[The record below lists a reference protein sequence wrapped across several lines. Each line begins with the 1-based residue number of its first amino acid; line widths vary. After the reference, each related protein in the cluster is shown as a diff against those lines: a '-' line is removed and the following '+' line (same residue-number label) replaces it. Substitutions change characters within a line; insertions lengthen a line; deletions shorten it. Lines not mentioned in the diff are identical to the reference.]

1 MRIKQPAVAG
11 MFYPDDPEQLR
22 QLVGRLLQENP
33 QQGGLPKAILV
44 PHAGLV
50 YSGGVAARAYNLIRP
65 WLKSIK
71 RIVMLGPSHRVALR
85 GMAVMDADAWHTPLG
100 DISLDTEYT
109 KTLVELG
116 LVGIANQAHAQE
128 HCLEV
133 QLPFLQQLQ
142 GRFKLVPV
150 VVGQAGAEQVA
161 KLVEEACNHAG
172 TLVLISSDLSHFH
185 SYEEAREIDLN
196 TMNRISARMS
206 DIQPQQACGCYA
218 LNGLLNFAAKENWQ
232 AEQLAY
238 CNSGDTAGDHSR
250 VVGYTAYAFH

>member
-11 MFYPDDPEQLR
+11 MFYPDDPRQLR
-22 QLVGRLLQENP
+22 ELVSKLLQENP

-50 YSGGVAARAYNLIRP
+50 YSGGIAARAYNRIKP
-65 WLKSIK
+65 WLSHIK

-100 DISLDTEYT
+100 DIGLDTSST
-109 KTLVELG
+109 KTLVEQG
-116 LVGIANQAHAQE
+116 LVGFVNQAHAQE

-133 QLPFLQQLQ
+133 QLPFLQLLH
-142 GRFKLVPV
+142 GDFELLPV
-150 VVGQAGAEQVA
+150 VVGQASADQVA
-161 KLVEEACNHAG
+161 ALIEEVCKQED

-185 SYEEAREIDLN
+185 TYDEARQIDLN
-196 TMNRISARMS
+196 TMNLISERRS
-206 DIQPQQACGCYA
+206 NIQPQQACGCYA
-218 LNGLLNFAAKENWQ
+218 LNGLLRYAEQNNWQ